1 MTYLWA
7 TLLVVVNL
15 VWLSLVVFQ
24 FPGNWLMVATT
35 SLAAWWQWDVRMIGA
50 VALVAIL
57 ALAVVGEVLEFT
69 SGMRGA
75 KKRGGNWVT
84 SAGVVA
90 GAIAG
95 AILGTAL
102 IPIPLVGSLV
112 GVCGGACVGAWLVEL
127 ARGKRHEHALR
138 VGVGAGVGQLV
149 GTVSKLA
156 CGALIWLVVAIAAFW
171 P

>member
-1 MTYLWA
+1 MVYVWA

-15 VWLSLVVFQ
+15 AWLALVLFQ

-35 SLAAWWQWDVRMIGA
+35 SLVAWWQWDAGMIGV
-50 VALVAIL
+50 VALVAIVVL
-57 ALAVVGEVLEFT
+57 ALIGELMELL

-75 KKRGGNWVT
+75 KKAGGNWVT
-84 SAGVVA
+84 SVGVLF
-90 GAIAG
+90 G
-95 AILGTAL
+95 AILGALVGTVL

-127 ARGKRHEHALR
+127 ARGKKRDHALR

-149 GTVSKLA
+149 GTLSKLA
-156 CGALIWLVVAIAAFW
+156 CGVLIWTTVALAAFW